1 MSMISYLIISF
12 GFRNGRNCEQMLVK
26 FFHLVC
32 KSLDDRKCNLVD
44 GIFLD
49 FSSAFDKVDHN
60 LLLSKLHSLGIRGS
74 LLQWI
79 QNFLFE
85 RKQRVVFK
93 GAVSRWVSVT
103 SGVPQGS
110 VLGPIFF
117 VLFVNDL
124 NDVVSS
130 PLYQFADD
138 HTIVRPILSR
148 LDHIA
153 LQRDVHNIFRWTLRN
168 KLPLN
173 LSKCSVMHM
182 TRSRSPC
189 FFEDYFMGD
198 SKLEEVNEFKLLGVT
213 FGKDLNFDSHI
224 DSISKK
230 VSKLS
235 GFIIRCTK
243 NMSPNTLLNLYKAL
257 ILPHIIYCACVWAP
271 YQRNHLD
278 RLEKVER
285 KVTRTLFL
293 KQSPFAD
300 VRPPYSDRLLD
311 LDLVRVEDA
320 FKIQRL
326 ILGLRF
332 LMI

>member
-1 MSMISYLIISF
+1 
-12 GFRNGRNCEQMLVK
+12 MLVK
-26 FFHLVC
+26 FFHHVC

-60 LLLSKLHSLGIRGS
+60 LLLSKLHSLGIRGP

-79 QNFLFE
+79 QSFLFE

-93 GAVSRWVSVT
+93 GAVSSWVSVT

-124 NDVVSS
+124 NDVVNS

-148 LDHIA
+148 LDHMPSRGMFIISSGG
-153 LQRDVHNIFRWTLRN
+153 LSRINYLSIFLNVLLCTWLD
-168 KLPLN
+168 LN
-173 LSKCSVMHM
+173 LLVILM
-182 TRSRSPC
+182 TD
-189 FFEDYFMGD
+189 DYFMGE
-198 SKLEEVNEFKLLGVT
+198 SKLEEVNKFKLLGVT
-213 FGKDLNFDSHI
+213 FGKDLTFDSHI

-278 RLEKVER
+278 RIEKVQR
-285 KVTRTLFL
+285 KVTLSLFF

-326 ILGLRF
+326 IFWVLRF
-332 LMI
+332 LTI